1 MRIAL
6 VAALTLTGVG
16 TCATVSTAATAVPD
30 GFLLY
35 ERAAIEGKGLWSINK
50 QKGARLAINPCLNDK
65 LGTKGRTAART
76 ILYHRPPS
84 DRRAEQVILY
94 SSAKE
99 ASAALGELKNDLP
112 RCPPFQSGPLVFR
125 YFGQALRLGD
135 EGLAVTGQLYDHG
148 KAKVGGDRAVLTR
161 RGNAVIVYARAGTFG
176 APKEADF
183 AQQKKDAGTMLAK
196 ICRIANC

>member
-125 YFGQALRLGD
+125 YRLPGRRHSDAQGGQ
-135 EGLAVTGQLYDHG
+135 
-148 KAKVGGDRAVLTR
+148 VGVAPPSPWRRTARYGWRADWPPGRT
-161 RGNAVIVYARAGTFG
+161 
-176 APKEADF
+176 
-183 AQQKKDAGTMLAK
+183 
-196 ICRIANC
+196 